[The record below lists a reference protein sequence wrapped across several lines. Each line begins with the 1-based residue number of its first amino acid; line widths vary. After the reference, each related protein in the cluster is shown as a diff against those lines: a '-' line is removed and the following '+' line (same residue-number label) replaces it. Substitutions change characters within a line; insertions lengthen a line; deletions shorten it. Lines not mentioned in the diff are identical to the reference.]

1 MSKRRRRPGTG
12 IGVGIAIGVA
22 LGVALDQLALGLALG
37 VALGAAFDW
46 RPGGGQSPDGED
58 ANPKNVPISDPD
70 GLEGG
75 PDDISGGD

>member
-1 MSKRRRRPGTG
+1 MSKRRRRAGTG

-22 LGVALDQLALGLALG
+22 LGVAFDQLALGLALG

-58 ANPKNVPISDPD
+58 ENPKNMPISDPD
-70 GLEGG
+70 MPERGSG
-75 PDDISGGD
+75 DISGGD